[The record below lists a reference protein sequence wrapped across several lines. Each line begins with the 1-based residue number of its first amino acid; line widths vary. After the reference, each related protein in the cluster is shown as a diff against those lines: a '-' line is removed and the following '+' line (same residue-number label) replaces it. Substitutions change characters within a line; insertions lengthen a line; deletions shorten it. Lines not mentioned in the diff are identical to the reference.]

1 MLGTWLRYLVRLVK
15 CCFFRYV
22 VDAHVYSSNDKCVLY
37 RKLDQFQKNR
47 EINVCHMYQ
56 GLDQKAKIKRLI
68 FTLLMFV
75 TELNLPKKIWIT
87 WKRPVFG
94 LVVSRLFSPWFSFG
108 TRWSLESF
116 CVADE
121 NWRILVY
128 AKKLSK
134 KKCAHLSAQKSE
146 KSNL

>member
-1 MLGTWLRYLVRLVK
+1 MINSILLKYAFYIVNSTNFKKFVK
-15 CCFFRYV
+15 
-22 VDAHVYSSNDKCVLY
+22 SMCVICMY
-37 RKLDQFQKNR
+37 R
-47 EINVCHMYQ
+47 
-56 GLDQKAKIKRLI
+56 GLDQKTKIY
-68 FTLLMFV
+68 LMFV
-75 TELNLPKKIWIT
+75 TELNLPKKIWST

-134 KKCAHLSAQKSE
+134 KKCAHLSAQKPE
-146 KSNL
+146 NQIFKTKIKSWPRNVVCIIPIGSW